1 MMLEER
7 ARRERLLQRAAANAD
22 ACRRCAIGYERRNN
36 VYGEGDPVA
45 ALMVVGEG
53 PGETEDEL
61 GRPFVGR
68 AGQLLD
74 RMLGAIGLAREDV
87 YICNTVKC
95 RPTLPG
101 PNGPRNRAPELD
113 EMANCRPFLDEQIE
127 IVAPRVLLA
136 LGAPAAKSFLGRDFQ
151 ITKMR
156 GRWYA
161 GPLDIPLMVTFHP
174 AYILRQTGG
183 EIEAVKRLVWN
194 DLKQVRAKLD
204 EPSVPEPAPE
214 SEAPVEPQQT
224 GLFGGSP

>member
-1 MMLEER
+1 VNEAER
-7 ARRERLLQRAAANAD
+7 ERRRELLATAAAAAD

-36 VYGEGDPVA
+36 VYGEGDPRA
-45 ALMVVGEG
+45 RLMVVGEG
-53 PGETEDEL
+53 PGETEDQL

-74 RMLGAIGLAREDV
+74 RMLGAIGLPREDV

-95 RPTLPG
+95 RPTFAG
-101 PNGPRNRAPELD
+101 PNGPRNRAPEPE

-127 IVAPRVLLA
+127 IIAPDVILA
-136 LGAPAAKSFLGRDFQ
+136 LGAPAAKSFLGRDFA

-161 GPLDIPLMVTFHP
+161 GPRETPLMVSFHP

-183 EIEAVKRLVWN
+183 EIEAVKRLVWS
-194 DLKQVRAKLD
+194 DLKAVRAKLD
-204 EPSVPEPAPE
+204 EPIEPAPE
-214 SEAPVEPQQT
+214 PAEAQAAQA
-224 GLFGGSP
+224 GLFE